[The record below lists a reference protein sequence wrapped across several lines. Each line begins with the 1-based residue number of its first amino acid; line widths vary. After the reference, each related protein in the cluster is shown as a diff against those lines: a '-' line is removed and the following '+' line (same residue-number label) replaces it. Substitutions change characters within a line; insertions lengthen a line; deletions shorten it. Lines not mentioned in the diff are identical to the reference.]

1 MFSPEQLNSLIR
13 EISSRLG
20 SQQCAGGGKNHA
32 GGCGGGN
39 SALCGGGDSGSCNPI
54 TLTATQLIVIAGILG
69 GVLAV
74 DSVLVDRDQIV
85 QIVLEGSLKRKT
97 ELDKMLDKMG
107 SMPFDDVLKAMLERL

>member
-1 MFSPEQLNSLIR
+1 MFSSEQINALIR
-13 EISSRLG
+13 EITSRLG
-20 SQQCAGGGKNHA
+20 SQQGTGNCKSSC
-32 GGCGGGN
+32 GCSGGN
-39 SALCGGGDSGSCNPI
+39 AAQSGGVCPSGYNPI
-54 TLTATQLIVIAGILG
+54 ALTPSQLIVIAGILG

-107 SMPFDDVLKAMLERL
+107 SMPFDDVLKAMLERLY